1 LYFTLSAEVGDKCV
15 FVWHSCEYSVHS
27 ILLKLHLPVLSITI
41 TEKGKEFRSEE
52 NAREDA
58 DVEMNSPEDNA
69 MQEGT
74 GNKEDDGEEKSGR
87 ENLGEGNTV
96 GDDNGQVDKNAGER
110 SSENKDSSDSP
121 EKSDDEERGK
131 KPRRVNVRTRF
142 VTNSMYILVT
152 CHMQL
157 QPQIYPSDYQSCHR
171 SFTLNSH

>member
-1 LYFTLSAEVGDKCV
+1 M
-15 FVWHSCEYSVHS
+15 
-27 ILLKLHLPVLSITI
+27 LKLHLPGLSITI

-96 GDDNGQVDKNAGER
+96 GDDNGQVDKDADAGER
-110 SSENKDSSDSP
+110 SSENTDSSDP
-121 EKSDDEERGK
+121 QKRVMMRNVLKNQEE
-131 KPRRVNVRTRF
+131 
-142 VTNSMYILVT
+142 
-152 CHMQL
+152 
-157 QPQIYPSDYQSCHR
+157 
-171 SFTLNSH
+171 